1 MVETINI
8 GFEGNI
14 SELSFDN
21 NKRQIYEK
29 NINYNLDKNDYKPTE
44 LSEDTILNVDIN
56 EFDIQLENSENCLS
70 KENDNNNNIL
80 EEIKENDNNNTLS
93 EKIKENNNNNI
104 SEKIKENDNNN
115 V

>member
-1 MVETINI
+1 MVETINV

-29 NINYNLDKNDYKPTE
+29 NINYNLDKNDYKGTE

-70 KENDNNNNIL
+70 KENDNNNNI
-80 EEIKENDNNNTLS
+80 S
-93 EKIKENNNNNI
+93 EKIKEDYNNNKSEKIKEDDNNNNI
-104 SEKIKENDNNN
+104 SEKIKEDDNNN
-115 V
+115 K